1 MKIRGIAQAISEAIK
16 QEMERND
23 RIVVL
28 GEDVTYWGAV
38 FGFTMGLFEKFD
50 RKRVFDTPIAEQT
63 FMGMAV
69 EVGLSLRFHE
79 FVFNPSS
86 SYPLFSSSC
95 RLRD

>member
-38 FGFTMGLFEKFD
+38 FGFTMGYLRSSIEKGFY
-50 RKRVFDTPIAEQT
+50 DTPIAEQT

-69 EVGLSLRFHE
+69 GVGLSLRFHE

>member
-63 FMGMAV
+63 FYGNGSRGRTFI
-69 EVGLSLRFHE
+69 EIS
-79 FVFNPSS
+79 
-86 SYPLFSSSC
+86 
-95 RLRD
+95 